1 MNIAFFFEVILV
13 MVFGSFGV
21 LGNALLIINFTKT
34 NKKVNFHKLMITLA
48 VYDTLYILLCF
59 VAFAI
64 PEIFHDYKTFGFH
77 YYIAPRAVPLMQ
89 VSLTGSIYCTVSI
102 SLERYLTVCHPFFV
116 ASKKWSAKRHVIPI
130 VAFSALY
137 NAPHF
142 FEFRT
147 TYGPVDLNR
156 TQELITSYPTNKFH
170 NLTEMEKIMS
180 LNKTSNSTFDA
191 ITKMSMNNE
200 TRNNISRDKEEVVK
214 FEYEVELTSLRKNKY
229 YYTIYIIGL
238 NLLFNGVIPYAIIVV
253 LNILLHNRLKKIVV
267 SSSYP
272 SISGSFRSSRR
283 SKLAQNS
290 NTQSTCDTKNNRIEF
305 SEIDLAKISI
315 IIAAV
320 FLTFHSVK
328 WIPNIYELI
337 QRIQSDMEEIPW
349 PDWIENVTTVS
360 HFLIVL
366 NSSVNYYIYVLTHKK
381 IPHIQRHFR
390 HTSTRT
396 RNFELPLETMHK
408 TTEC

>member
-1 MNIAFFFEVILV
+1 MNIGYIFEVILV
-13 MVFGSFGV
+13 SVFGLFGV
-21 LGNALLIINFTKT
+21 LGNALLIINFSKT

-64 PEIFHDYKTFGFH
+64 PEISNDYKTFGFH
-77 YYIAPRAVPLMQ
+77 HYIAPRAVPLMQ
-89 VSLTGSIYCTVSI
+89 VTLTGSVYCTVSI

-130 VAFSALY
+130 VAFSVLY

-147 TYGPVDLNR
+147 TYGPVDLNG
-156 TQELITSYPTNKFH
+156 TQELTTSYPTNKFH
-170 NLTEMEKIMS
+170 NLAETESIMS
-180 LNKTSNSTFDA
+180 LNKTINSTFDT
-191 ITKMSMNNE
+191 ITQMSMNND
-200 TRNNISRDKEEVVK
+200 TRNNISRDTEEVVK

-238 NLLFNGVIPYAIIVV
+238 NLLFNGVVPYAIIVV

-272 SISGSFRSSRR
+272 SFSGSIQLSQFQR
-283 SKLAQNS
+283 NS
-290 NTQSTCDTKNNRIEF
+290 NTQSTCDTQTTRIKF

-360 HFLIVL
+360 HFLILL

-381 IPHIQRHFR
+381 IPQSQRYIR
-390 HTSTRT
+390 NP
-396 RNFELPLETMHK
+396 RNFELPLKNLHK
-408 TTEC
+408 TTDC